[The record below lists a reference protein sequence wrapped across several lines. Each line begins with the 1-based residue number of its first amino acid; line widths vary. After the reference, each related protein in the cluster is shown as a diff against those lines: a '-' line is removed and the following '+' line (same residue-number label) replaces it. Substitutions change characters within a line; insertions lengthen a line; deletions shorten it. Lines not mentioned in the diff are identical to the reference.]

1 MLQGDRVVC
10 TNVAADTFHCFMNV
24 KKLLTVFGFIVSI
37 EVLNFFSQV
46 KCILQH

>member
-1 MLQGDRVVC
+1 MLQGGRVVC
-10 TNVAADTFHCFMNV
+10 TNVAADTFHFMNV

-37 EVLNFFSQV
+37 EVLSFFSQV